1 MKTFSINNFYETE
14 NTGKNYEESL
24 FESIW
29 ERLGEVDSFPK
40 EFVYSAS
47 AQECKKTSQGKLNE
61 KAGHSECQVFSRNSS
76 RTSSPL
82 TWDTPSP
89 NSHCSSPSPYTPVP
103 SPSPSSSSTATS
115 HLPDLDLVAL
125 WKEQEYLGEEKCSTA
140 RSEQR
145 AEEAN
150 VLNQRNEK
158 CEKVFVTHL
167 DNVLKRSLNSV
178 ISSGQAAVLP
188 RSEVHSVEHAH
199 LVSQI
204 NDGETS
210 ATPPTPTST
219 PTSASAGR
227 GRGLKRTPPP
237 VNVGGGG
244 LRAPG
249 TAPPGGGGGGRG
261 GGDGRTPQTSPL
273 VGRARLKLV
282 VNVSPESFGVTAP
295 EHTKATCGPLWMQ
308 QLAVLFDKIRSDH
321 QQPYKWNLAGEKD
334 EEGDVNA
341 TFIAMMVIFIAHK
354 NLPTSGSDYNT
365 IDFFNYDASGFICGS
380 KLANELRYVLSGVSR
395 TDCFE
400 FFTPLDKVKGDL
412 PAEIY
417 LRPALVLL
425 TDMLEQ
431 LQLSNVE
438 VEINMT
444 HGSPRTDNP
453 ATTKFKSNLIFGVLL
468 RNLKN
473 ITNIL
478 NELFLTQRAAQELAE
493 TLRGVENEQVDN
505 FEADICHFI
514 LSPGEKDEGKLKKK
528 IREAL
533 EAANQASSQ
542 YSKYEKR
549 ARDSYDGTSLN
560 EEGAVRTF
568 SEMSNLIDFMDN
580 NCSPSMPW
588 IQSPDRLL
596 GERVAAQVLLGDV
609 VLKPTHSPSRILI
622 PRSLTCVDKQVNKMK
637 ELVNKAMQAI
647 KDMNEDADRS
657 HYERTLSP
665 RHFDTKDVYPKG
677 LIEDAKELN
686 QMILERPDVNENAPE
701 YILVELIDKIKIVTT
716 EVQKQEW
723 AGIVL
728 KEEDKHVLR
737 SLNSLKTALLGF
749 QKKQQERQK
758 TKEAQEREVSRSLT
772 ISKTPILKE
781 DGSNIRA
788 WLDYFECYKSATPLA
803 RSFKLKEGLSSKLQ
817 TRFENV
823 NDPEE
828 IINILSGL
836 YLASD
841 IQLPLA
847 IKEIHKLKTHP
858 QINSHDE
865 ATSYSSIHSLISKLK
880 RVSLISRLDFTLIN
894 ICLTKISKPRA
905 DSFEKDW
912 LKASLALTSLSAQE
926 LEERKQEMFSD
937 FVELH
942 EKLLQRRVLQEQIA
956 KEDRKPKERTFT
968 TRETKR
974 ETKYDRRR
982 AKETSSFRGEEAAGA
997 SRGGGGRSGDV
1008 ICPIK
1013 GCGAGGGH
1021 PRIKPPMIGASAR
1034 SVARCPVLANMK
1046 QEEKLQAVK
1055 EAKACPRCLA
1065 THHSD
1070 VAQCKLPKDTD
1081 WLRHGDCQD
1090 TTGNHHPLVCS
1101 KRKLPE
1107 RTNKT
1112 MEAFSGHE
1120 TIIVNLAE
1128 ENTIRDQ
1135 SGASHKVVC
1144 LFDSASDSAWI
1155 SESLAKT
1162 FPRKSRKKITLELNT
1177 IPQQK
1182 KITTYKHTIQLNIK
1196 GVYQPFEVYE
1206 APSIGQLEMNTDLKN
1221 YVEAEIGLPVHFASG
1236 EVGLM
1241 LGLKNLKI
1249 FPKSTDVGRAAPG
1262 KLELFKSETCENRI
1276 LAAGS
1281 IESRLIGAPTFQ
1293 VQKQLFTQAQLLKSI
1308 LSDQALDVPARLCI
1322 QCQEKTKKCFQCNL
1336 PSKPTSLK
1344 DLKEIQMVKESMIF
1358 DKKQKRIFATY
1369 KPTSGEWR
1377 HFFPPELSNIKEA
1390 KAISLRT
1397 LRSLKKTGQ
1406 LKAFQKVFSEFLE
1419 QGIFEKLEPEKMQE
1433 WDDKK
1438 NPSNWVSIHG
1448 VKKAQTDPEKL
1459 SLRIV
1464 CNSSI
1469 NRDARINDEIKKAS
1483 LNSLL
1488 PQAKPSANA
1497 LPEIALR
1504 WMTKK
1509 TSLVMD
1515 VAKAYTSIHHPD
1527 DEPGNTAKHLRRIY
1541 WFENPEE
1548 DNPKPAFFT
1557 VSRVFFGDAVA
1568 AAMLQNVMMK
1578 ISEDLDSEGKKVESE
1593 KILAANYIDDFLA
1606 GVEDTNEAFHL
1617 FEELTR
1623 ALDNYGAKLHKP
1635 IVSNEQGVFDSKTSE
1650 PRKKPLPDEAETVKI
1665 LGFNY
1670 HIFEDRFSLT
1680 IPKTVETKKR
1690 QGSRER
1696 VEMKVEDVDGVTMTM
1711 RKLSSYLHSIF
1722 DELGYVAPLVIE
1734 AKILMSKV
1742 QKVIPPVDKES
1753 WDKTLPEPLQ
1763 TQAKDFIKKMLK
1775 FESPKYPRF
1784 PPPGTMDEVFVS
1796 MDGGENAFGS
1806 VVHAMFE
1813 DEKGERKGKLLYA
1826 KPRVGH
1832 RSIPCQEIS
1841 SFHQAT
1847 NICTTLKKVFPNLKK
1862 MNLFADSEASLKQV
1876 SSCNA
1881 QKDVFMDNRVQKIT
1895 SNIKELEEAGTV
1907 VNIYQVPSHEN
1918 QADPITK
1925 VTANAEEFVKSQ
1937 KWLEGAD
1944 WMRNKDDKKWPVLR
1958 KYRYKNGLI
1967 AEVAATTAEDAMT
1980 TKVVAAVVTSS
1991 DDEQA
1996 EFSDERGDKG
2006 EDDVEGGSETNI
2018 ATDAKEVEV
2027 AVDYEE
2033 ENEVAADI
2041 EYDVEED
2048 SEEEELNSAVDV
2060 DAGATLDELQEARD
2074 ESYSGNDDAETE
2086 TKADAAE
2093 EKTKAEATGG
2103 IFTRLLENVSRPKIA
2118 VRTISRIKSALRGK
2132 SFKHLNKRPSE
2143 DEERSAWK
2151 LLLQDQQKLMSQKI
2165 LQEPKWM
2172 HIKEDSILYSR
2183 QKWSEETHKSL
2194 FDTDKLPLVE
2204 ATSRLGRLLIAD
2216 CHRGPKGPCLGVDHS
2231 KLKARKGLRASLLV
2245 GGEDRVLKEV
2255 RQQCACCR
2263 RAKIAQKGGT
2273 QTCYKPQMAA
2283 DEYKKGGACGV
2294 WKSISCDSTGPFK
2307 VCLDTAKKETR
2318 SRTKYELRHILVIV
2332 DNGGSN
2338 AVKLM
2343 QVPSTS
2349 AKSFAIAI
2357 RTHAAETGQIPE
2369 KIHTD
2374 AASGFLAVAK
2384 TGKKKDNVEEDD
2396 ENLIVAKEVEDA
2408 FPNTTFTSSKSNSQW
2423 TNGGPEAAVAYAK
2436 RAIKSMFELKPNA
2449 PMPSFKASELDLTL
2463 KELSYQ
2469 MNERPVSYLA
2479 KEGRFL
2485 NANMFIMPNYDQ
2497 DNESNSTLNERYK
2510 SLTDRKKKMN
2520 EILEDAMRRTCF
2532 VPAKWKEGQDLPVEN
2547 DIVLISRGRT
2557 KVDQLGRLEYGLV
2570 LKVEPASRI
2579 LTVKVI
2585 RSGSNVA
2592 RVIDINSRNAHLIHR
2607 PMKID

>member
-1 MKTFSINNFYETE
+1 MKTFSINSFYETE
-14 NTGKNYEESL
+14 NTGKNFEESL

-29 ERLGEVDSFPK
+29 ERLGDEHTFQK
-40 EFVYSAS
+40 EFIYPAS
-47 AQECKKTSQGKLNE
+47 AQECEKTSRGKLNE
-61 KAGHSECQVFSRNSS
+61 KAGHSDCQGFSRNSS

-89 NSHCSSPSPYTPVP
+89 SPSPCTPVP
-103 SPSPSSSSTATS
+103 SPSPSSSSTATL

-125 WKEQEYLGEEKCSTA
+125 WKEQRYLGEEECSTA
-140 RSEQR
+140 RSEGK
-145 AEEAN
+145 AEEAS

-158 CEKVFVTHL
+158 CEKVFVTYL
-167 DNVLKRSLNSV
+167 ENVLKRSLNSV
-178 ISSGQAAVLP
+178 ISA
-188 RSEVHSVEHAH
+188 
-199 LVSQI
+199 SQ
-204 NDGETS
+204 GATPTS

-227 GRGLKRTPPP
+227 GRGLRRTPPP

-261 GGDGRTPQTSPL
+261 GGDGRTPGRSPSA
-273 VGRARLKLV
+273 GRSRLKLV

-295 EHTKATCGPLWMQ
+295 EHTKTTCGPLWMQ

-334 EEGDVNA
+334 EEGDLNA

-354 NLPTSGSDYNT
+354 NLPTSGPDYNT

-395 TDCFE
+395 ADCFE

-431 LQLSNVE
+431 LQHSNVE

-453 ATTKFKSNLIFGVLL
+453 VTTKFKSNLIFGVLL

-473 ITNIL
+473 ITNVL
-478 NELFLTQRAAQELAE
+478 NDLFLTQRAAQELAE

-505 FEADICHFI
+505 FEADICDFI

-560 EEGAVRTF
+560 EDGAARTF

-596 GERVAAQVLLGDV
+596 GGRVAAQVLLGDV
-609 VLKPTHSPSRILI
+609 VLKPTHSPSRILV

-647 KDMNEDADRS
+647 KDMNEEADRS
-657 HYERTLSP
+657 HFSRTSSP
-665 RHFDTKDVYPKG
+665 RHLDTKDVYPRG
-677 LIEDAKELN
+677 LIDDAKELN
-686 QMILERPDVNENAPE
+686 KMILERPDLNEDAPE

-716 EVQKQEW
+716 EIQKQEW

-758 TKEAQEREVSRSLT
+758 TKETQEREVSRSLT
-772 ISKTPILKE
+772 ISKTPILKD
-781 DGSNIRA
+781 DGSNIRS
-788 WLDYFECYKSATPLA
+788 WLDYFECYKAATPLA

-817 TRFENV
+817 ARFENV
-823 NDPEE
+823 SDPQE
-828 IINILSGL
+828 IIETLSGL

-847 IKEIHKLKTHP
+847 IKDVQKQKTHP
-858 QINSHDE
+858 QINSPDE
-865 ATSYSSIHSLISKLK
+865 ASSYASIYSLISKLK

-894 ICLTKISKPRA
+894 ICLSKISKPRA
-905 DSFEKDW
+905 DDFEKGW
-912 LKASLALTSLSAQE
+912 LKESMKLTSLSTQE
-926 LEERKQEMFSD
+926 LEERKQEMFSE
-937 FVELH
+937 FIELH

-956 KEDRKPKERTFT
+956 KEDKKPKEKTFT
-968 TRETKR
+968 TRETK
-974 ETKYDRRR
+974 YDKRR
-982 AKETSSFRGEEAAGA
+982 AKDSQS
-997 SRGGGGRSGDV
+997 SRGDRKGGVSQNEEI
-1008 ICPIK
+1008 ICPVK
-1013 GCGAGGGH
+1013 GCKAVGGH
-1021 PRIKPPMIGASAR
+1021 PRTKPPMAGASAR
-1034 SVARCPVLANMK
+1034 SVARCPVLANMR
-1046 QEEKLQAVK
+1046 QEDKLNAVK
-1055 EAKACPRCLA
+1055 EAKACPLCLA
-1065 THHSD
+1065 SHHSN
-1070 VAQCKLPKDTD
+1070 VAQCKLPRDTD
-1081 WLRHGDCQD
+1081 WLRHTDCQD
-1090 TTGNHHPLVCS
+1090 QGTHHPLICPR
-1101 KRKLPE
+1101 KRAPE
-1107 RTNKT
+1107 RANKT
-1112 MEAFSGHE
+1112 TEMLVGHD
-1120 TIIVNLAE
+1120 TLVVNLAE

-1135 SGASHKVVC
+1135 SGTLHKVVC
-1144 LFDSASDSAWI
+1144 LFDCASDSAWVT
-1155 SESLAKT
+1155 ESLAKT
-1162 FPRKSRKKITLELNT
+1162 FPRKFRKKISLELNT

-1182 KITTYKHTIQLNIK
+1182 KITTYKHTIQLNVK
-1196 GVYQPFEVYE
+1196 GVYQPIEVYE
-1206 APSIGQLEMNTDLKN
+1206 APSIGQLEMDTDLKN
-1221 YVEAEIGLPVHFASG
+1221 HVETEIGSPLHVASG
-1236 EVGLM
+1236 EVGIM
-1241 LGLKNLKI
+1241 LGLKNLKV
-1249 FPKSTDVGRAAPG
+1249 FPKATDFGKNAPG
-1262 KLELFKSETCENRI
+1262 QLELFKSETCENRI

-1281 IESRLIGAPTFQ
+1281 IESRLIGAQ
-1293 VQKQLFTQAQLLKSI
+1293 NCQLQKQLFTQAQLLKSI

-1358 DKKQKRIFATY
+1358 DKKRKKIFATY
-1369 KPTSGEWR
+1369 KPTSGEWKD
-1377 HFFPPELSNIKEA
+1377 FFPPELSNMKEA
-1390 KAISLRT
+1390 RAISVRT
-1397 LRSLKKTGQ
+1397 LNSLKKTGQ
-1406 LKAFQKVFSEFLE
+1406 LKEFQKVFSEFLE
-1419 QGIFEKLEPEKMQE
+1419 QGIFEKLEPERMQE

-1438 NPSNWVSIHG
+1438 NPSNWVSIHS
-1448 VKKAQTDPEKL
+1448 VRKTQTDPEKL

-1464 CNSSI
+1464 CNSSL
-1469 NRDARINDEIKKAS
+1469 NRDARINGEIKKAS

-1488 PQAKPSANA
+1488 PQAKPTANA
-1497 LPEIALR
+1497 LPEIALK
-1504 WMTKK
+1504 WMTKN

-1527 DEPGNTAKHLRRIY
+1527 NEAGNTAKHLRRIY
-1541 WFENPEE
+1541 WWDNPEE
-1548 DNPKPAFFT
+1548 NDPKPAFFT
-1557 VSRVFFGDAVA
+1557 VSRVFFGDSVA

-1578 ISEDLDSEGKKVESE
+1578 ISEDLDSEDKKAESE
-1593 KILAANYIDDFLA
+1593 KILAANYIDDFLT
-1606 GVEDTNEAFHL
+1606 GVEDTSEAFHL
-1617 FEELTR
+1617 FEELTK
-1623 ALDNYGAKLHKP
+1623 ALGNYGAKLHKP
-1635 IVSNEQGVFDSKTSE
+1635 IVSNKLGVFDSETSE
-1650 PRKKPLPDEAETVKI
+1650 PRKEPLPDEADTVKI

-1670 HIFEDRFSLT
+1670 HVFEDRFSLT

-1722 DELGYVAPLVIE
+1722 DELGYLAPLVVE

-1753 WDKTLPEPLQ
+1753 WDKSLPEPLQ
-1763 TQAKDFIKKMLK
+1763 TQAKDFIKKMLQ

-1784 PPPGTMDEVFVS
+1784 PPPGAMDEVFVS

-1826 KPRVGH
+1826 KPRVGR
-1832 RSIPCQEIS
+1832 RSVPCQEIS

-1862 MNLFADSEASLKQV
+1862 ISLFADSEASLKQV
-1876 SSCNA
+1876 SSRNA

-1925 VTANAEEFVKSQ
+1925 VTTNAEEFVKSQ
-1937 KWLEGAD
+1937 KWLEGPD
-1944 WMRNKDDKKWPVLR
+1944 WMQNKDDKKWPVLR
-1958 KYRYKNGLI
+1958 KYRYKDGLI
-1967 AEVAATTAEDAMT
+1967 AEVAATTVEDAMT

-1991 DDEQA
+1991 DDKQVEL
-1996 EFSDERGDKG
+1996 SDESGDKG
-2006 EDDVEGGSETNI
+2006 KDDVGDASETNI
-2018 ATDAKEVEV
+2018 ATDAKAVEV
-2027 AVDYEE
+2027 AVDPEE
-2033 ENEVAADI
+2033 EDEVAADI
-2041 EYDVEED
+2041 ENDVEED
-2048 SEEEELNSAVDV
+2048 SEEEEVDSVEGV
-2060 DAGATLDELQEARD
+2060 DAETNPDEYQNVRD
-2074 ESYSGNDDAETE
+2074 EDDSGNDDAETE

-2151 LLLQDQQKLMSQKI
+2151 LLLRDQQKLMSQKT

-2172 HIKEDSILYSR
+2172 HIKEDGILYSR
-2183 QKWSEETHKSL
+2183 QKWSEKTHKSL
-2194 FDTDKLPLVE
+2194 FNTDKLPLVE
-2204 ATSRLGRLLIAD
+2204 ATSRLGRLVIAD
-2216 CHRGPKGPCLGVDHS
+2216 CHREPKGPCLGVDHS
-2231 KLKARKGLRASLLV
+2231 KLKARKGLRATLLV

-2263 RAKIAQKGGT
+2263 RAKIAQKGGA

-2318 SRTKYELRHILVIV
+2318 SRTKYELRHVLVIV

-2384 TGKKKDNVEEDD
+2384 TGKKKDDEEEDD
-2396 ENLIVAKEVEDA
+2396 DNLVVAKEVEDA

-2449 PMPSFKASELDLTL
+2449 PMPSFKAAELDLTL

-2479 KEGRFL
+2479 KEGKFL

-2510 SLTDRKKKMN
+2510 SLTDRKRRMN

-2532 VPAKWKEGQDLPVEN
+2532 VPTKWRKGEDLPMKN

-2557 KVDQLGRLEYGLV
+2557 KVDQLGRLEYGLI
-2570 LKVEPASRI
+2570 LRVEPASRI

-2607 PMKID
+2607 PMNN